1 MILKYDISV
10 QENHLVR
17 EEGKTNYSATNST
30 GATQRFSTNH
40 KTSLEQ
46 KN

>member
-1 MILKYDISV
+1 MIAYFAFKVPVATILDFI
-10 QENHLVR
+10 
-17 EEGKTNYSATNST
+17 YSATNST